1 MPGHQVKSGYAPD
14 LDYLIYRN
22 LLLEAREVPNNLL
35 VTNGTQ
41 GEQFGLY
48 NYISVIS
55 GYY

>member
-1 MPGHQVKSGYAPD
+1 MLVTLVH

-22 LLLEAREVPNNLL
+22 LLTEAREVPNNLL
-35 VTNGTQ
+35 VTNGSQ